1 MPLACSSSRRA
12 DLKVAWRQDGLGVDW
27 LRREGGGA
35 GICGNGEKV
44 VQRARWHGGLAMLV
58 DDDAGD

>member
-1 MPLACSSSRRA
+1 M
-12 DLKVAWRQDGLGVDW
+12 KVAWRQDGLGVDW

-35 GICGNGEKV
+35 GICGNGERV